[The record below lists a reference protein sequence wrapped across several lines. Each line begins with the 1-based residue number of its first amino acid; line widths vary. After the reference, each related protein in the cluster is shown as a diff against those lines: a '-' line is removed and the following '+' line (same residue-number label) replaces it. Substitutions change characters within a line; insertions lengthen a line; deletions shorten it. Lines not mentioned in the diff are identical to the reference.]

1 MKTFKNKDDFK
12 TNIIKYILIGIENNT
27 FKVEFDY
34 PSGNLLNLSNDY
46 IFSCNFYEYDDHS
59 FNIQYTFSNIADC
72 LNLTKDEYN
81 LIMYAC
87 YEHTYSNDIM
97 NGLLDL
103 IKENEDN
110 SHFDDSLNND
120 DDLLKMVDLIDNKW
134 NEYRNITNN
143 NDAWTFKEWLK
154 SKYDNRNDVFGL
166 DEAKDDDL
174 PF

>member
-1 MKTFKNKDDFK
+1 
-12 TNIIKYILIGIENNT
+12 
-27 FKVEFDY
+27 
-34 PSGNLLNLSNDY
+34 
-46 IFSCNFYEYDDHS
+46 
-59 FNIQYTFSNIADC
+59 
-72 LNLTKDEYN
+72 
-81 LIMYAC
+81 
-87 YEHTYSNDIM
+87 M